1 MIGFDIAFWILAVV
15 GVTAALAVVLLGN
28 VFRAALS
35 LVLCFLTVAGIYITL
50 SADFLAAV
58 QVLIYVGAI
67 SVLIILAIMLTREV
81 QRGSPSNKFRVPAF
95 LVAVIF
101 LGGVAFAL
109 LNTSWQVSEASPLEP
124 TTPAIA
130 GLLFGEGGFILPVEI
145 GAILLL
151 AAIIGAIVLV
161 REK

>member
-1 MIGFDIAFWILAVV
+1 MGIAIAFWILAVV
-15 GVTAALAVVLLGN
+15 GILAALGVVLLRN

-35 LVLCFLTVAGIYITL
+35 LVLCFLAVAGIFITL

-81 QRGSPSNKFRVPAF
+81 QRGSPTNRLRVPAF
-95 LVAVIF
+95 IVAVLF
-101 LGGVAFAL
+101 LGVVAFAIFQ
-109 LNTSWQVSEASPLEP
+109 TSWQIAGIPPQEP
-124 TTPAIA
+124 TTAA
-130 GLLFGEGGFILPVEI
+130 LAFRLFGEGGFILPLEI
-145 GAILLL
+145 APIILL